1 MYYSQSQEDYL
12 LSKIFKEKKNGTYI
26 EVGALDGVL
35 YSNTKFFE
43 DTLNWRGILI
53 EPHPYKFEFL
63 KQNRP
68 NNFLFNDLISNSQ
81 EKLKFRY
88 FIDKLSSLSGI
99 ESEDSISD
107 FYFESIDPIYNNE
120 PRDSVY
126 LTPKTLTE
134 IVKTTNFTHIDFLS
148 LDVVGNEY
156 EVLESWDFSIPIDLI
171 LIGQPIKNIKKNKMC
186 NELLVKNRYKLHSK
200 IGIHEFYIL
209 EDSISLS
216 FLLDIKQ
223 HFIQFTNNIDLE
235 NRESLENYKNQSLYI
250 IQPILGNFDDFHNNL
265 LRELAS
271 FLPSEKVNIC
281 NVPFNSTYDFTLYS
295 ERVYIFTPLTY
306 LYFISNLCDDNFYNV
321 CNFLYNTKYI
331 FFYYEVLTNNNLDQ
345 IGVDFRYIGHTL
357 TDYTK
362 VNYFKFLFFK
372 RAGLNLLCN
381 YRNIEYLKE
390 NGIENN
396 VIYFPLLCFNTNN
409 IKPQE
414 KKVYDVLFY
423 GNQPLDTFGQ
433 PVFIYRHKI
442 LSSFCEKAD
451 AYNVCYNI
459 SNNLYGHDKYNL
471 LANTK
476 IVIHIPSHE
485 KLHTFPWAK
494 VSELMCNKI
503 FFIIEENEDIM
514 RLGLED
520 KIAWYKHGDDIDLL
534 EKVLY
539 YKNNDTER
547 DKITQFCYLY
557 INNYNKNFINHLFFL

>member
-1 MYYSQSQEDYL
+1 
-12 LSKIFKEKKNGTYI
+12 
-26 EVGALDGVL
+26 
-35 YSNTKFFE
+35 
-43 DTLNWRGILI
+43 
-53 EPHPYKFEFL
+53 
-63 KQNRP
+63 
-68 NNFLFNDLISNSQ
+68 LFNDLISNSQ

-88 FIDKLSSLSGI
+88 FIERLSSVSGI
-99 ESEDSISD
+99 ESEDSTSD
-107 FYFESIDPIYNNE
+107 FYFESIDPIYKNERRNN
-120 PRDSVY
+120 VY
-126 LTPKTLTE
+126 LTPKTLTK
-134 IVKTTNFTHIDFLS
+134 IVKTTNLTHIDFLS

-156 EVLESWDFSIPIDLI
+156 EVLKSWDFSIPIDLI
-171 LIGQPIKNIKKNKMC
+171 LIGQPTKNIKKNEMI
-186 NELLVKNRYKLHSK
+186 NELLLQNRYKLHSK
-200 IGIHEFYIL
+200 IGIHKIYIL
-209 EDSISLS
+209 EDSMTLS
-216 FLLDIKQ
+216 FLLDKKNR
-223 HFIQFTNNIDLE
+223 FIQFTNNIDLE
-235 NRESLENYKNQSLYI
+235 NRESLENYKNQTLYI

-265 LRELAS
+265 LRVLAS
-271 FLPSEKVNIC
+271 FLPLEKINTCNI
-281 NVPFNSTYDFTLYS
+281 PFNLTYDFTLHP

-306 LYFISNLCDDNFYNV
+306 LYFIRNLSDDNFDNA
-321 CNFLYNTKYI
+321 CNFLFNTKYI

-345 IGVDFRYIGHTL
+345 IGIDFRYIGHTL
-357 TDYTK
+357 TDYSK
-362 VNYFKFLFFK
+362 VEYFKFLFFK

-381 YRNIEYLKE
+381 YRNIDYLKE

-433 PVFIYRHKI
+433 QVFTYRHKI
-442 LSSFCEKAD
+442 LSNFCEKAD
-451 AYNVCYNI
+451 IYNVCYNI
-459 SNNLYGHDKYNL
+459 SNNLYGDDKYNL

-534 EKVLY
+534 VKVLY
-539 YKNNDTER
+539 YLNNESER
-547 DKITQFCYLY
+547 DKITEFCYLY
-557 INNYNKNFINHLFFL
+557 INNNYNKKFINDLFFL